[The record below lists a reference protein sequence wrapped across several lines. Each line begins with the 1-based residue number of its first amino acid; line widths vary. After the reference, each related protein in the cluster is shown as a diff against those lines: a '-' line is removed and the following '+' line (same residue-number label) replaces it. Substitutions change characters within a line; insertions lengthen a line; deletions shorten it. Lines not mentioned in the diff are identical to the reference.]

1 MDTRAVRLTRRPHLL
16 VIVLGIALC
25 LAYSAAHAQT
35 DADAAPQQ
43 DLPVVAQLTVDPAA
57 VLPGEVI
64 SYALTLQNTGELSH
78 QVTVSLTLPSGFDLP
93 LEALPAGASYHLR
106 SGNVQWT
113 GSVAPQG
120 TQTLVFSGRA
130 PADPG
135 PDGRLTTY
143 VAVSQGAQTV
153 VADSVGDNRAGPQI
167 VHLSVTG
174 WVGTPPAAGFSYTV
188 ADQTVHFT
196 NLSEGVGPLS
206 TWWEFGDGTTSTDP
220 SPSHTYPGG
229 GEYLVRLTTA
239 NPKGAST
246 AAETVLVTPPTLQQ
260 EGYAILVDD
269 ETPAVGQPVYFGN
282 AIEPISVTIQWNFG
296 DGAVSDGLTPIHIYQ
311 EPGVYTVTRILGEGT
326 VAIQTSLTLHVDYPP
341 QATIQA
347 SRSTVSVGQLVN
359 LTALTSTSDTASYY
373 WDFGDGNRAS
383 SSSVAY
389 SYSAPGSYPVTLA
402 VSNDF
407 GVALDTLTM
416 RVAYQTVYL
425 PMVMSGTQAEPIV
438 EGEPEPPPAEVA
450 EPEPAVPL
458 PADPLAQGMLQ
469 AINAER
475 EANGLAPLSWS
486 DQLVRSAQHHTD
498 DMAAHWFTGH
508 IGSNG
513 SRPVDRM
520 RQASYTGDYAGECT
534 AWGFDDFASALAWW
548 MTSPPHRVI
557 ILSTVATEIGGAY
570 THNPD
575 APSVHYWTVDFGAR

>member
-1 MDTRAVRLTRRPHLL
+1 
-16 VIVLGIALC
+16 
-25 LAYSAAHAQT
+25 
-35 DADAAPQQ
+35 
-43 DLPVVAQLTVDPAA
+43 
-57 VLPGEVI
+57 
-64 SYALTLQNTGELSH
+64 
-78 QVTVSLTLPSGFDLP
+78 
-93 LEALPAGASYHLR
+93 
-106 SGNVQWT
+106 
-113 GSVAPQG
+113 
-120 TQTLVFSGRA
+120 LVFPGRA

-135 PDGRLTTY
+135 ADGRLTAY
-143 VAVSQGAQTV
+143 VALSQQAQGV
-153 VADSVGDNRAGPQI
+153 VDSVSDGRATPQ
-167 VHLSVTG
+167 VSHLSVTG
-174 WVGTPPAAGFSYTV
+174 WAGTPPAAGFAYTV
-188 ADQTVHFT
+188 ADQTFHFT
-196 NLSEGVGPLS
+196 NLSQGVGPLS
-206 TWWEFGDGTTSTDP
+206 TWWEFGDGATSTDP
-220 SPSHTYPGG
+220 NPSHTYQEG

-246 AAETVLVTPPTLQQ
+246 AAETLLVAPPPVGQ

-282 AIEPISVTIQWNFG
+282 ATEPISVTIQWSFG
-296 DGAVSDGLTPIHIYQ
+296 DGAISDGRTPTHIYQ
-311 EPGVYTVTRILGEGT
+311 EPGEYTVTRVLGEGT
-326 VAIQTSLTLHVDYPP
+326 VAIQSSLSLLVDYPP

-347 SRSTVSVGQLVN
+347 SRSTVSVGELVN
-359 LTALTSTSDTASYY
+359 LTALTSAPETVSYY
-373 WDFGDGNRAS
+373 WDFGDGNRAGS
-383 SSSVAY
+383 GSVAH
-389 SYSAPGSYPVTLA
+389 SYSTPGIYPVTLA

-416 RVAYQTVYL
+416 RVAHQTIYL
-425 PMVMSGTQAEPIV
+425 PLVMNGIQAEPIV
-438 EGEPEPPPAEVA
+438 EGEPELEPAEVA
-450 EPEPAVPL
+450 ELEPAVGL
-458 PADPLAQGMLQ
+458 PADPLAQQILQ

-475 EANGLAPLSWS
+475 EANGLTPLSWS

-508 IGSNG
+508 LGSNG